1 MLFRPIT
8 LVFMLPALAAWGADL
23 KLDQSADFIGARRAL
38 DAGLPNVA
46 RVKLERLLGR
56 SDLSI
61 PDRGRVLELDVE
73 SCLRSAQPADALRLL
88 DLHEVP
94 EEPFWRGQTRLQ
106 MGAFEEALQA
116 FEACPQTSP
125 YYKLAQ
131 LGMAHALTG
140 QGRDAAARR
149 AVKDLRDDQDED
161 IARHARLIFNELEL
175 DTDRAQVVLDRLSR
189 ETGGKDARVQYLRA
203 RAFFQ
208 LGDLQ
213 RAESILRDIL
223 GTSGIGRHAHDAA
236 TVLLA
241 QVLAVKDPLAGLQ
254 TLVTFLNGFSSLPA
268 IATTESDY
276 WGETFTTLETLS
288 RQPDI
293 RSRLLTAALG
303 WAADPTIPER
313 HGHAHFLVAQLLHE
327 DGRDAEAI
335 GFLEALIQL
344 HPRHPRTGDAI
355 RLAMEIHGAQRSDA
369 RVLALSEQWRR
380 DFGGGEESVVDFLSG
395 LIRFS
400 RGEYADAAVLFTKAA
415 DLDSDLIRR
424 RRALYNAAVSALQAG
439 QSALYLT
446 LLSQLQQAGTGDPGD
461 KDHPRDGATA
471 ADLKLDH
478 ALALAA
484 KVDISSAE
492 NELNAFVEA
501 PAHATHPRLAEAH
514 IALAELRLLDVPP
527 RVETAESALQAAAA
541 AAPPD
546 AVRERIDY
554 VRIWLQE
561 ARQDLAA
568 VTKEAEAF
576 IGRWPGSAR
585 AAEIHMKLGE
595 AYYRNQNFASART
608 NFELVVKNWPQSPYA
623 DSALYFAG
631 KSAMAVATPE
641 GINTAI
647 TLWEELA
654 DTDSPLAFDARVQQV
669 FAKRRQGDNEQAL
682 KLLDTLLSEA
692 PADRRVGLLGDKA
705 ELLLSL
711 AKEKP
716 ANYAA
721 ASTLLDPAKLPANL
735 PFVARARLSVL
746 RALALKAQNLTN
758 EALEACYDTVEAGFN
773 PDAPVATPSEFEW
786 FYRAGFLAIDYLEEQ
801 KQWEPAALLAERLGR
816 TAGPLAKDASD
827 KASRIRLQ
835 HFLWDGKK

>member
-1 MLFRPIT
+1 MSLRHT
-8 LVFMLPALAAWGADL
+8 ALLYALPALAAWGADL
-23 KLDQSADFIGARRAL
+23 DLAQSPDFLGARRAL
-38 DAGLPNVA
+38 DAALPNVA
-46 RVKLERLLGR
+46 RVKLERLLAR
-56 SDLSI
+56 QDLSAK
-61 PDRGRVLELDVE
+61 DRTAVLELDVE
-73 SCLRSAQPADALRLL
+73 SCIRGDEPAVALLRMDAH
-88 DLHEVP
+88 DVP
-94 EEPFWRGQTRLQ
+94 NECFWRGQAQLKL
-106 MGAFEEALQA
+106 GDFEQALA
-116 FEACPQTSP
+116 SFDACPETSP
-125 YYKLAQ
+125 HYKFAQ
-131 LGMAHALTG
+131 LGKAHALAG

-149 AVKDLRDDQDED
+149 VIKDLRDDENEE
-161 IARHARLIFNELEL
+161 IARQARLLFNELEL
-175 DTDRAQVVLDRLSR
+175 DADRAQVVLDRLNR
-189 ETGGKDARVQYLRA
+189 ETGGKDARVQFLRA
-203 RAFFQ
+203 RALFQ

-241 QVLAVKDPLAGLQ
+241 QVLAAKDPAAAVQ
-254 TLVTFLNGFSSLPA
+254 TLVAFLNGFSSAPA
-268 IATTESDY
+268 VANTESDY
-276 WGETFTTLETLS
+276 WEEAFVLLESLS
-288 RQPDI
+288 HQPGM
-293 RSRLLTAALG
+293 SARLLPSALA
-303 WAADPTIPER
+303 WAADASIPER
-313 HGHAHFLVAQLLHE
+313 HGHAHHLVARMLH
-327 DGRDAEAI
+327 DVGRDEEAI

-344 HPRHPRTGDAI
+344 QPRHPRTADAM
-355 RLAMEIHGAQRSDA
+355 RLAMEIHGAQRSDE
-369 RVLALSEQWRR
+369 RVLSLGEKWRQNY
-380 DFGGGEESVVDFLSG
+380 GGGEESVVDFLSA

-415 DLDSDLIRR
+415 DMDSDLTRR
-424 RRALYNAAVSALQAG
+424 KRALYNGAVSALKAG
-439 QSALYLT
+439 QTALYLT
-446 LLSQLQQAGTGDPGD
+446 LLSQLQQAGDAGNQDKDKPGD
-461 KDHPRDGATA
+461 GVTA

-478 ALALAA
+478 ALSLAA
-484 KVDISSAE
+484 KVDISAAE
-492 NELNAFVEA
+492 NELNAFVED
-501 PAHATHPRLAEAH
+501 PANAGHPRIAEAH

-527 RVETAESALQAAAA
+527 RVETAETALQSAAA

-576 IGRWPGSAR
+576 VARWPSSTR
-585 AAEIHMKLGE
+585 APELHMKLGE
-595 AYYRNQNFASART
+595 TYYRNQNFASART

-647 TLWEELA
+647 SLWEELA

-682 KLLDTLLSEA
+682 KLLDTLLNEA

-711 AKEKP
+711 AKENP
-716 ANYAA
+716 ANYGA
-721 ASTLLDPAKLPANL
+721 ASTLLDPSKLPPGL
-735 PFVARARLSVL
+735 PFVARARLNVL
-746 RALALKAQNLTN
+746 RALALKAQNLTD

-773 PDAPVATPSEFEW
+773 PDPPVATPSEFEW
-786 FYRAGFLAIDYLEEQ
+786 FYRAGFLALDYLEEQ
-801 KQWEPAALLAERLGR
+801 KKWEPASLLAERLGR
-816 TAGPLAKDASD
+816 TAGPLAKEAADR
-827 KASRIRLQ
+827 ASRIRLQ